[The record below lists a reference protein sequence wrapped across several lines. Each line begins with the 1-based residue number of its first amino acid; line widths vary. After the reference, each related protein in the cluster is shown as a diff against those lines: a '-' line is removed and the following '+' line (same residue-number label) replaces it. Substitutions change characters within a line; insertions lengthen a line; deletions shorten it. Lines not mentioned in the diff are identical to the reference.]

1 MAITL
6 LVMDFV
12 GNSNVPRL
20 GRMVSTDNLA
30 AVAVAGYVDQ
40 FLKNENIALLPSD
53 FIAVSASDGN
63 HWFYPT
69 FGVNHSVTL
78 VSI

>member
-1 MAITL
+1 MTISL
-6 LVMDFV
+6 VVMDVV
-12 GNSNVPRL
+12 GQSGMPRL
-20 GRMVSTDNLA
+20 GRMITDSTLA
-30 AVAVAGYVDQ
+30 TVATAGFLDQ
-40 FLKNENIALLPSD
+40 YLANENVALLKSD

-69 FGVNHSVTL
+69 FAINHSVTL